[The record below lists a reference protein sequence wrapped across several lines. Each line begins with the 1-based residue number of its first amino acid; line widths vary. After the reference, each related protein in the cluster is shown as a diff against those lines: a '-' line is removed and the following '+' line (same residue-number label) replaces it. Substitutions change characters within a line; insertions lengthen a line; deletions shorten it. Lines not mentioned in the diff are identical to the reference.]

1 MTMLREGDLVGKVSQ
16 MGNRR
21 SYAVLTTQADHES
34 LDSLPKRDAA
44 FIEPMECLATST
56 LPDGP
61 QWLWEMKHDGYRALA
76 VKSGDEVTIFSRRKR
91 SLNLQFPSLVEA
103 LADLSTGTVVDGE
116 LVALDHTGRP
126 NFNLLQNL
134 HGEPPHIHYYIFDLL
149 CYRDSDL
156 TQLPL
161 LERRELLRAL
171 VRLPDGRIKISD
183 DVELAPID
191 LLSVARE
198 QGLEGI
204 VGKRKDSLYEAG
216 QRSGA
221 WIKYRVNRGQEL
233 VIGGYIPGPHGLDS
247 IIAGYYD
254 GENLIY
260 VARVKNGLVETSR
273 LQLFEHLHPL
283 VTSECPFANLPETC
297 RLRWSES
304 LTLEGMKKCV
314 WVRPEVVAQIAFL
327 EWIEGDHLRHPKFV
341 GQRDDKDA
349 ASVVKEHTGK
359 SS

>member
-1 MTMLREGDLVGKVSQ
+1 MLRECDLIGKVSQ

-21 SYAVLTTQADHES
+21 PYAVPMTQADHES
-34 LDSLPKRDAA
+34 LDALPKRDAA
-44 FIEPMECLATST
+44 FIEPMECLATSA

-116 LVALDHTGRP
+116 LVALDDTGRP

-161 LERRELLRAL
+161 LERRELLKAL
-171 VRLPDGRIKISD
+171 VRLPDGRIKIAD
-183 DVELAPID
+183 DIELAPTD
-191 LLSVARE
+191 LLSAVRE

-247 IIAGYYD
+247 IIVGYYD

-273 LQLFEHLHPL
+273 RQLFEQLHPL
-283 VTSECPFANLPETC
+283 VTSECPFANLPETG

-314 WVRPEVVAQIAFL
+314 WVRPEIVAQIAFL

-349 ASVVKEHTGK
+349 TSIVKEHTGK
-359 SS
+359 SP